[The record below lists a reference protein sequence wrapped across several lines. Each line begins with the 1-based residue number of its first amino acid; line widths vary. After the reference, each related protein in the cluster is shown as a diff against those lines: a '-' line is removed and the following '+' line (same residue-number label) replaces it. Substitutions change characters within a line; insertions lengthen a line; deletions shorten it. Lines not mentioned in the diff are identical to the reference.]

1 MEKLL
6 TIHLI
11 NFALNAAEH
20 IHALLTTMGHLVK

>member
-11 NFALNAAEH
+11 NFAVHAAE
-20 IHALLTTMGHLVK
+20 ALHSMLVTMGHLVK

>member
-11 NFALNAAEH
+11 NAALHTAEH
-20 IHALLTTMGHLVK
+20 LHSILTTMGHLVK